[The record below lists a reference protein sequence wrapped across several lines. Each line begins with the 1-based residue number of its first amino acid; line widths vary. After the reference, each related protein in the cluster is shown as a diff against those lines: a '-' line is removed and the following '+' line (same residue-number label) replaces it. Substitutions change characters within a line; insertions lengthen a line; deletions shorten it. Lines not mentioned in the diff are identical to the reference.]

1 MLNFTCSL
9 SDGKGD
15 LIKFN
20 QNEKKVLAL
29 GFKMQI
35 RKSLRLKKN
44 TPRTKTTEDK
54 VKELTSELKNKI
66 TLIREEMKKRSK
78 VISNYSQIV
87 LMTKKEYKK
96 LEQEHKKLK
105 KYF

>member
-9 SDGKGD
+9 SDGKGG

-20 QNEKKVLAL
+20 QNEEKVLAL

-35 RKSLRLKKN
+35 VKSLRLKKN

-87 LMTKKEYKK
+87 LMTKKEYQK

-105 KYF
+105 QYF